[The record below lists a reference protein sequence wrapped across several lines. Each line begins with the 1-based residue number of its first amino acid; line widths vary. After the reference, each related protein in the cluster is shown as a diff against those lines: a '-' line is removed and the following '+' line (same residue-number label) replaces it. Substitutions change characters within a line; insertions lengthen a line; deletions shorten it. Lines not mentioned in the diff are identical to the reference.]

1 MNVSNVNVS
10 KLIKLPVTIR
20 ITNQAKITALAL
32 LDSGATHS
40 FISPKMVSEVDR
52 KIILDYPDQ
61 FKQQDIT
68 IKSVTDIMLFSDA
81 IFSNCTMLSSTMETI

>member
-1 MNVSNVNVS
+1 VNVSNVNVS